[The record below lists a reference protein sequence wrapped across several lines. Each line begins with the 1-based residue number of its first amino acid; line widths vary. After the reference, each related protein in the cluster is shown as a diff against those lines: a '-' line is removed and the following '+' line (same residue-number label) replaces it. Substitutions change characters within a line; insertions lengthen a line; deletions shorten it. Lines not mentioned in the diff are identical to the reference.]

1 MKAKLIWLPLLM
13 AYSLSVFADVEQDT
27 RTGLLEHTV
36 VVRGYY
42 VAADLH
48 FDQTGHLTSPATQGF
63 GPSDARIYITN
74 VLFEPSRLLITGRR
88 TFPAYD
94 VKTQQFR
101 VALLQ
106 EETKLDIALPTDEPL
121 DQAVRGL
128 LKEAFLTTS
137 ELEQTAACPAEE
149 RKEFEDRLT
158 SFNQKQKHQKP
169 KTHDKPADAAALSD
183 VPQIC
188 MPMGER
194 AYIVQRGVQPPKAI
208 ETPDPMYPEAAQ
220 RKRIE
225 GTVILYLV
233 IDAQGRP
240 TTVYVGRSLD
250 HDLESPAVEAV
261 QHWTFAPAIFKGTA
275 IPVAINV
282 EVNFRLH

>member
-1 MKAKLIWLPLLM
+1 MKATLIRLLLLM
-13 AYSLSVFADVEQDT
+13 ACSLPVFADVEQDT

-42 VAADLH
+42 VEADLH

-63 GPSDARIYITN
+63 GPSGARIYITN

-88 TFPAYD
+88 TFPAYAA
-94 VKTQQFR
+94 KAQQFR

-121 DQAVRGL
+121 DQAVREL
-128 LKEAFLTTS
+128 LKEVFLPTS
-137 ELEQTAACPAEE
+137 ELQQTAACPADE
-149 RKEFEDRLT
+149 RKEFEDRLMT
-158 SFNQKQKHQKP
+158 FNEKQKHQKP
-169 KTHDKPADAAALSD
+169 KTHDKTGDAAALSD

-194 AYIVQRGVQPPKAI
+194 AYIVQGEVQPPKAVK
-208 ETPDPMYPEAAQ
+208 TPDPVYSEAA
-220 RKRIE
+220 RRARIE
-225 GTVILYLV
+225 GTVILFVV

-240 TTVYVGRSLD
+240 ATVYVGRSLD
-250 HDLESPAVEAV
+250 HDLDRAAVEAV
-261 QHWTFAPAIFKGTA
+261 QHWTFAPATFKGTA
-275 IPVAINV
+275 IPVAINA
-282 EVNFRLH
+282 EINFRLN